1 MNTILVVDDEPQ
13 IRLLY
18 AEFLRLLGYRVC
30 SARNGREALALAEQE
45 SLQMIVLDVDLPD
58 MSGVDVLGR
67 LCRGTFAGKVLLLA
81 GARDE
86 AMLGRVRELGEADV
100 MGKPFG
106 LEDLARVVCSGLAPG
121 GEERHCAGG
130 SKGGMNGERDERC
143 VGEGQGV
150 KRRATFGGVFALAED
165 LIHGRVP

>member
-13 IRLLY
+13 LRLLY
-18 AEFLRLLGYRVC
+18 VEFLRLLGYRVC

-45 SLQMIVLDVDLPD
+45 SVQMIVLDVDLPD
-58 MSGVDVLGR
+58 MSGVEVLGR
-67 LCRGTFAGKVLLLA
+67 LRRGAFGGKVLLLA

-86 AMLGRVRELGEADV
+86 PLLGRVRELGEADV

-106 LEDLARVVCSGLAPG
+106 LEDLARVVGSGLAP
-121 GEERHCAGG
+121 E
-130 SKGGMNGERDERC
+130 GGMNGERDERY

-150 KRRATFGGVFALAED
+150 KRRAAFGGVFALAED
-165 LIHGRVP
+165 LMRGRVS